1 MVTDVRMLGLNFD
14 QVLSVL
20 HGWLDETVSVPV
32 SVTPQPFQVAQIR
45 GRLQAGSD
53 MHDPYDEAEWEFT
66 VGDSGSFAIRR
77 VYFAGAN
84 LFPDSGHLIALMHD
98 DPDPVDSTAVIEVHI
113 GGPAA
118 KISEV
123 PEP

>member
-1 MVTDVRMLGLNFD
+1 
-14 QVLSVL
+14 
-20 HGWLDETVSVPV
+20 
-32 SVTPQPFQVAQIR
+32 
-45 GRLQAGSD
+45 
-53 MHDPYDEAEWEFT
+53 
-66 VGDSGSFAIRR
+66 
-77 VYFAGAN
+77 
-84 LFPDSGHLIALMHD
+84 MHD